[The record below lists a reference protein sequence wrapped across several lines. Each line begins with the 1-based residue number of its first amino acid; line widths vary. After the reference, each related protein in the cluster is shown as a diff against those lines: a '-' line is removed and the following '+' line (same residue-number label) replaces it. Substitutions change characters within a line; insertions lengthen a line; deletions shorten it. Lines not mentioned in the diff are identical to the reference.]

1 MIFAA
6 LVTAAGEGKRMGRDV
21 PKQYLELG
29 GIPILARTLLAFQSH
44 PLVDVIVLAVPA
56 GDEDLCRSRILA
68 PFELQKVEEIVAG
81 GATRQASVY
90 NGLRRLE
97 KADMVAI
104 HDGVRPLVNQEV
116 ITATF
121 KAAGASGA
129 ALACVRVRET
139 IKKKMGTH
147 VETIPRSDLWLA
159 HTPQTFRTDLIL
171 KAHARAIED
180 GFIGTDDAA
189 LVERL
194 GQPVTIVE
202 DSADNIK
209 ITTPEDLALA
219 EVLLQR
225 RRGTYT
231 NSR

>member
-1 MIFAA
+1 MICAA

-21 PKQYLELG
+21 PKQYLQLS

-44 PLVDVIVLAVPA
+44 PLVDLIVLTVPP

-68 PFELQKVEEIVAG
+68 PFDLRKVEEIVAG

-97 KADMVAI
+97 KTDMVAI

-121 KAAGASGA
+121 KAAEASGA

-139 IKKKMGTH
+139 IKKKIGTL
-147 VETIPRSDLWLA
+147 VETVSRSHLWLA
-159 HTPQTFRTDLIL
+159 HTPQTFQTRLIL

-194 GQPVTIVE
+194 GHPVTIVE

-219 EVLLQR
+219 EMLLHR
-225 RRGTYT
+225 RPGF
-231 NSR
+231 